1 MNVKNP
7 VRGSPTFMDALRDR
21 ISKAN
26 IKNAN
31 IVVIPP
37 APIPGIGQTAGF
49 NFQIEQ
55 RNTNDDVHAF
65 EKVVNN
71 FVAEANK
78 NPAISH
84 AFSYYSAHTP
94 SYNVTVDREKC
105 KRMGVNISDVF
116 TAIQTLYG

>member
-1 MNVKNP
+1 M
-7 VRGSPTFMDALRDR
+7 RDR
-21 ISKAN
+21 IARAN

-31 IVVIPP
+31 IEVIPP

-49 NFQIEQ
+49 SFQIEQ

-71 FVAEANK
+71 FVSEANK

-84 AFSYYSAHTP
+84 AFSYYSAILQVIT
-94 SYNVTVDREKC
+94 
-105 KRMGVNISDVF
+105 
-116 TAIQTLYG
+116 